1 LLYILKSAMALFK
14 INLNKKFIME
24 RDYPLE
30 KVRNIGI
37 IAHIDAGKTT
47 TTERVLFYTGVS
59 HKIGEVH
66 DGETT
71 TDWMEQERERGITIT
86 SAAVTCFWTPTYAL
100 TDKTKKH
107 RFNIID
113 TPGHIDFTVE
123 VKRSLRVLDGAVVV
137 FDGVAG
143 VEPQSETNWRYA
155 DEAKVPRICFVNKLD
170 RIGADFEHSYATILD
185 RLTKKAVRMQ
195 IPIGLEDKHEGVVDL
210 LNMKAYY
217 FEGEMGNQVIEK
229 EIPAEMKAE
238 AEKYHSELIEKIVE
252 QDDGAMNDYLEGKI
266 PDMATLK
273 KLLRKG
279 VIANEIFPVY
289 AGSALKNKGVQLVL
303 DGVVDYLPSP
313 LDIPPIPGTDPNNDD
328 APAVRHASDTEPFAA
343 LAFKV
348 ATDPFVGQL
357 IFFRVYSGTLS
368 SGSYVYNPRTRN
380 KERIG
385 RILRMHANDREE
397 VKKVYAGE
405 IAAAVGLKDT
415 ITSDTICD
423 EEKPIEL
430 NRIVF
435 PEPVI
440 NLRIEPKTKADQEK
454 MGMALNRLAQEDP
467 TFKVSTDQETGETI
481 IAGMGELHLEIIVD
495 RMKREFTVEANVGK
509 PQVAY
514 RETIVGE
521 ADAEGKYIKQSGG
534 RGNYGHVKIKIKPM
548 KILTK
553 EEAEKLPKNT
563 KRSEGFE
570 FVNNIKGGVIPQ
582 EYISPCEKGFK
593 EGLDRGVL
601 AGFKIV
607 NVSVDL
613 WDGSYHEVDSNEMA
627 FKIAASMAVQDACKR
642 AKPVILEPMM
652 KVEVVT
658 PEKFMGDVTGNLS
671 SKRGIIEGME
681 DRGMNK
687 VLNAIVP
694 LSEMFGYMTG
704 LRSMTE
710 GRASFTMEFLR
721 YDIVPNNVA
730 ETIISARK

>member
-1 LLYILKSAMALFK
+1 
-14 INLNKKFIME
+14 ME

-66 DGETT
+66 DGETV

-86 SAAVTCFWTPTYAL
+86 SAAVTCFWMPTYAGN
-100 TDKTKKH
+100 DKSKKH

-155 DEAKVPRICFVNKLD
+155 DEAKVPRICFINKLD
-170 RIGADFEHSYATILD
+170 RVGASFDRSYATILD

-195 IPIGLEDKHEGVVDL
+195 IPIGLEEKHEGVIDL
-210 LNMKAYY
+210 LIMKAFY
-217 FEGEMGNQVIEK
+217 FEGEMGNKVIEK
-229 EIPAEMKAE
+229 EIPENLKTE
-238 AEKYHSELIEKIVE
+238 AEKYHHELIEKIVE
-252 QDDGAMNDYLEGKI
+252 QDDTVMNEYLEGKI
-266 PDMATLK
+266 PEIDILK

-279 VIANEIFPVY
+279 VINNEIFPVY

-313 LDIPPIPGTDPNNDD
+313 LDIPPIEGTDPDHNDELIF
-328 APAVRHASDTEPFAA
+328 RHASDSEPFSA

-368 SGSYVYNPRTRN
+368 AGSYIYNPRTRN

-397 VKKVYAGE
+397 MKKVFAGE

-423 EEKPIEL
+423 EEHPIEL
-430 NRIVF
+430 DRIIF

-440 NLRIEPKTKADQEK
+440 QLRIEPKTKADQEK

-514 RETIVGE
+514 RETITSNS
-521 ADAEGKYIKQSGG
+521 DAEGKYIKQSGG
-534 RGNYGHVKIKIKPM
+534 RGNYGHVKIKVKPM
-548 KILTK
+548 AILSK
-553 EEAEKLPKNT
+553 EEIEDLPKNT
-563 KRSEGFE
+563 KRANGFE
-570 FVNNIKGGVIPQ
+570 FINTIKGGVIPQ
-582 EYISPCEKGFK
+582 EYIAPCEKGFK
-593 EGLDRGVL
+593 EGLDRGVV

-607 NVSVDL
+607 NVSVEL

-627 FKIAASMAVQDACKR
+627 FKIAASMAIQDACRR
-642 AKPVILEPMM
+642 AKPMILEPMM

-658 PEKFMGDVTGNLS
+658 PEKFMGDITGNLS

-687 VLNAIVP
+687 ALRAVVP

-721 YDIVPNNVA
+721 YDIVPNSVA
-730 ETIISARK
+730 ETIIAARK

>member
-1 LLYILKSAMALFK
+1 
-14 INLNKKFIME
+14 ME

-86 SAAVTCFWTPTYAL
+86 SAAVTCFWNPTYCAP
-100 TDKTKKH
+100 TDKTKKC

-155 DEAKVPRICFVNKLD
+155 DEAKVPRICFINKLD
-170 RIGADFEHSYATILD
+170 RTGASFEHSYATILD

-195 IPIGLEDKHEGVVDL
+195 IPIGLEEKHEGVVDL

-217 FEGEMGNQVIEK
+217 FEGEMGNKVIEK
-229 EIPAEMKAE
+229 EIPAELKAE
-238 AEKYHSELIEKIVE
+238 AEKFHGELVEKIVE
-252 QDDGAMNDYLEGKI
+252 TDDVMMTEYLEGVI
-266 PDMATLK
+266 PNIDVLK
-273 KLLRKG
+273 KTLRKA
-279 VIANEIFPVY
+279 VITNEIFPVY

-303 DGVVDYLPSP
+303 DGVVDYLPAP
-313 LDIPPIPGTDPNNDD
+313 TDIPPIEGVNPDTDE
-328 APAVRHASDTEPFAA
+328 PAVRHASDAEPFSA

-348 ATDPFVGQL
+348 ATDPFVGQI
-357 IFFRVYSGTLS
+357 IFFRVYSGSLMA
-368 SGSYVYNPRTRN
+368 GSYVYNPRTRN

-397 VKKVYAGE
+397 VKQVFAGE
-405 IAAAVGLKDT
+405 NAAAVGLKDT

-423 EEKPIEL
+423 ENNPIEL

-440 NLRIEPKTKADQEK
+440 QLRIEPKTKADQEK

-467 TFKVSTDQETGETI
+467 TFKVTTDQETGETI

-514 RETIVGE
+514 RETINGTSE
-521 ADAEGKYIKQSGG
+521 AEGKYIKQSGG
-534 RGNYGHVKIKIKPM
+534 RGNYGHVKIKVKPM
-548 KILTK
+548 EMLTK
-553 EEAEKLPKNT
+553 EEVEDLPKNT

-570 FVNNIKGGVIPQ
+570 FINSIKGGVIPQ
-582 EYISPCEKGFK
+582 EYIAPCEKGFK

-627 FKIAASMAVQDACKR
+627 FKIAASMAIQDACRR
-642 AKPVILEPMM
+642 ANPVILEPMM

-671 SKRGIIEGME
+671 SKRALIEGME

-687 VLNAIVP
+687 VIKAIVP

-710 GRASFTMEFLR
+710 GRASFTMEFFR

-730 ETIISARK
+730 ETIIAARK

>member
-1 LLYILKSAMALFK
+1 
-14 INLNKKFIME
+14 ME

-30 KVRNIGI
+30 KVRNFGI

-47 TTERVLFYTGVS
+47 TTERVLYYTGVS

-100 TDKTKKH
+100 TDKNKKH

-155 DEAKVPRICFVNKLD
+155 DEANVPRICFINKLD
-170 RIGADFEHSYATILD
+170 RTGASFEHSYATILD
-185 RLTKKAVRMQ
+185 RLSKKAVRMQ
-195 IPIGLEDKHEGVVDL
+195 IPIGLEEKHEGVVDL
-210 LNMKAYY
+210 LRMKAYY
-217 FEGEMGNQVIEK
+217 FEGDMGNKVVEK
-229 EIPAEMKAE
+229 EIPEELKKD
-238 AEKYHSELIEKIVE
+238 AEKYHAELIEAIVSN
-252 QDDGAMNDYLEGKI
+252 DDVAMTEYLDGKT
-266 PDMATLK
+266 PDMDTLK
-273 KLLRKG
+273 KILRKA
-279 VIANEIFPVY
+279 VIANAIFPVF

-303 DGVVDYLPSP
+303 DAVVDYLPAP
-313 LDIPPIPGTDPNNDD
+313 TDIPPIPGINPDNDE
-328 APAVRHASDTEPFAA
+328 PMVRNASDTEPFAA

-357 IFFRVYSGTLS
+357 IFFRVYSGTLTA
-368 SGSYVYNPRTRN
+368 GSYVYNPRTRN

-397 VKKVYAGE
+397 VKKVFAGE

-423 EEKPIEL
+423 EENPIEL
-430 NRIVF
+430 YRIVF

-440 NLRIEPKTKADQEK
+440 SLRIEPKTKADQEK

-467 TFKVSTDQETGETI
+467 TFRVSTDQETGETI
-481 IAGMGELHLEIIVD
+481 ISGMGELHLEIIVD
-495 RMKREFTVEANVGK
+495 RLKREFAVEANVGK

-514 RETIVGE
+514 RETIQGTAEV
-521 ADAEGKYIKQSGG
+521 EGKYIKQSGG

-548 KILTK
+548 DMSLTK
-553 EEAEKLPKNT
+553 EQIEDLPKNT
-563 KRSEGFE
+563 KREPHFE
-570 FVNNIKGGVIPQ
+570 FINTIKGGTIPQ
-582 EYISPCEKGFK
+582 EYIPACEKGFK
-593 EGLDRGVL
+593 EGLERGVL

-607 NVSVDL
+607 DVSVDL

-627 FKIAASMAVQDACKR
+627 FKIAASMAIQDA
-642 AKPVILEPMM
+642 AKLARPVILEPMM

-658 PEKFMGDVTGNLS
+658 PDKFMGDVTGSLS
-671 SKRGIIEGME
+671 AKRGLIEGME
-681 DRGMNK
+681 ARGMNQA
-687 VLNAIVP
+687 VRAVVP
-694 LSEMFGYMTG
+694 LSEMFGYMTT

-710 GRASFTMEFLR
+710 GRAGFTMEFLR
-721 YDIVPNNVA
+721 YDVVPQNVA
-730 ETIISARK
+730 DTIIASRK

>member
-1 LLYILKSAMALFK
+1 
-14 INLNKKFIME
+14 ME

-30 KVRNIGI
+30 KVRNFGI

-86 SAAVTCFWTPTYAL
+86 SAAVTCFWTPTYDLTNKAL
-100 TDKTKKH
+100 KH

-155 DEAKVPRICFVNKLD
+155 EEAHVPRLCFVNKLD
-170 RIGADFEHSYATILD
+170 RTGASFERSYQSILD
-185 RLTKKAVRMQ
+185 RLSKKAVRVQ
-195 IPIGLEDKHEGVVDL
+195 IPIGLEDNFEGVVDL
-210 LNMKAYY
+210 LKMKAYY
-217 FEGEMGNQVIEK
+217 FEGDMGNKVIEK
-229 EIPAEMKAE
+229 EIPENLKAD
-238 AEKYHSELIEKIVE
+238 AEKYHNELVEKIVE
-252 QDDGAMNDYLEGKI
+252 QDDVLMTEYLDGKI
-266 PDMATLK
+266 PDDATLK

-279 VIANEIFPVY
+279 VIANAIFPVF

-303 DGVVDYLPSP
+303 DAVVDYLPAP
-313 LDIPPIPGTDPNNDD
+313 TDIPPIEGIDPNTDQ
-328 APAVRHASDTEPFAA
+328 PVVRHASDSEPFSA

-357 IFFRVYSGTLS
+357 IFFRVYSGTLAA
-368 SGSYVYNPRTRN
+368 GSYVYNPRTRN

-415 ITSDTICD
+415 ITSDTLCD
-423 EEKPIEL
+423 EGNEVEL

-440 NLRIEPKTKADQEK
+440 SLRIEPKTKADQEK

-514 RETIVGE
+514 RETITGS

-534 RGNYGHVKIKIKPM
+534 RGNYGHVKIKVKPM
-548 KILTK
+548 EALTK
-553 EEAEKLPKNT
+553 EEVEDLPKNT

-570 FVNNIKGGVIPQ
+570 FINSIKGGVIPQ
-582 EYISPCEKGFK
+582 EYIAPCEKGFK
-593 EGLDRGVL
+593 EGLDRGIL
-601 AGFKIV
+601 AGFKMV

-627 FKIAASMAVQDACKR
+627 FKIAASMAIQDACR
-642 AKPVILEPMM
+642 AARPVILEPMM

-658 PEKFMGDVTGNLS
+658 PDKFMGDVTGSLS
-671 SKRGIIEGME
+671 SKRGLIDGME

-687 VLNAIVP
+687 AIKAVVP
-694 LSEMFGYMTG
+694 LSEMFGYMTN

-710 GRASFTMEFLR
+710 GRASFTMEFVR
-721 YDIVPNNVA
+721 YDIVPQNVA
-730 ETIISARK
+730 DTIIAGRK

>member
-1 LLYILKSAMALFK
+1 
-14 INLNKKFIME
+14 ME

-66 DGETT
+66 DGDTT

-86 SAAVTCFWTPTYAL
+86 SAAVTCFWTPTY
-100 TDKTKKH
+100 TSNDKTKKH

-155 DEAKVPRICFVNKLD
+155 DEAKVPRVCFINKLD
-170 RIGADFEHSYATILD
+170 RTGASFEHSYATILD
-185 RLTKKAVRMQ
+185 RLNKNAVRMQ
-195 IPIGLEDKHEGVVDL
+195 IPIGLEEKFEGVIDL
-210 LNMKAYY
+210 LRMKAYY
-217 FEGEMGNQVIEK
+217 FEGEMGNTVIEK
-229 EIPAEMKAE
+229 EIPENLKAD
-238 AEKYHSELIEKIVE
+238 AEKYHAMLIEKIVE
-252 QDDGAMNDYLEGKI
+252 TDEVMMSEYFNGMIPNLE
-266 PDMATLK
+266 TLK
-273 KLLRKG
+273 KTLRKA
-279 VIANEIFPVY
+279 VIKNTIFPVF

-303 DGVVDYLPSP
+303 DAVVDYLPSP
-313 LDIPPIPGTDPNNDD
+313 IDIPPITGINPNNDK
-328 APAVRHASDTEPFAA
+328 PAIRHASDEEPFSA

-357 IFFRVYSGTLS
+357 IFFRVYSGTLTA
-368 SGSYVYNPRTRN
+368 GSYIYNPRTRN

-397 VKKVYAGE
+397 VKKVFAGE

-415 ITSDTICD
+415 ITSDTLCD
-423 EEKPIEL
+423 EDNPVEL

-440 NLRIEPKTKADQEK
+440 SLRIEPKTKADQEK

-514 RETIVGE
+514 RETITGNAE
-521 ADAEGKYIKQSGG
+521 AEGKYIKQSGG
-534 RGNYGHVKIKIKPM
+534 RGNYGHVKIKVKPM
-548 KILTK
+548 AMLNK
-553 EEAEKLPKNT
+553 EELEDLPKNT
-563 KRSEGFE
+563 KRSPGFE

-582 EYISPCEKGFK
+582 EYITPCEKGFR

-601 AGFKIV
+601 AGFKMV

-627 FKIAASMAVQDACKR
+627 FKIASSIAVQDACKR
-642 AKPVILEPMM
+642 ANPVILEPMM

-671 SKRGIIEGME
+671 SKRGLIEGME

-687 VLNAIVP
+687 VMRAIVP

-710 GRASFTMEFLR
+710 GRASFTMEFVR
-721 YDIVPNNVA
+721 YDIVPQNIA
-730 ETIISARK
+730 ETIIASRK

>member
-1 LLYILKSAMALFK
+1 
-14 INLNKKFIME
+14 ME

-66 DGETT
+66 DGETV

-86 SAAVTCFWTPTYAL
+86 SAAVTCFWTPTYANN
-100 TDKTKKH
+100 DKNKKH

-170 RIGADFEHSYATILD
+170 RIGASFEHSYKTILD

-210 LNMKAYY
+210 LNMRAFY
-217 FEGEMGNQVIEK
+217 FEGEMGNKVIEK
-229 EIPAEMKAE
+229 DIPEELKAE
-238 AEKYHSELIEKIVE
+238 AEKYHHELIEKIIE
-252 QDDGAMNDYLEGKI
+252 QDDIVMDEYLEGKM
-266 PDMATLK
+266 PDLFTLK
-273 KLLRKG
+273 RLLRKG
-279 VIANEIFPVY
+279 VIDNEIFPVF

-303 DGVVDYLPSP
+303 DAVIDYLPSP
-313 LDIPPIPGTDPNNDD
+313 LDIPSVEGTDPNNNNEIIF
-328 APAVRHASDTEPFAA
+328 RHAKDEEPFSA

-357 IFFRVYSGTLS
+357 IFFRVYSGTLTA
-368 SGSYVYNPRTRN
+368 GSYIYNPRTRN

-397 VKKVYAGE
+397 VKKVFAGE

-415 ITSDTICD
+415 ITSDTICNED
-423 EEKPIEL
+423 SPIEL
-430 NRIVF
+430 DRIIF

-440 NLRIEPKTKADQEK
+440 SLRIEPKTKADQEK
-454 MGMALNRLAQEDP
+454 MGMALNRLSQEDP
-467 TFKVSTDQETGETI
+467 TFKVTTDQETGETI
-481 IAGMGELHLEIIVD
+481 ISGMGELHLEIIVD

-514 RETIVGE
+514 KETITTNS
-521 ADAEGKYIKQSGG
+521 DAEGKYIKQSGG
-534 RGNYGHVKIKIKPM
+534 RGNYGHVKIKVKPM
-548 KILTK
+548 EILSK
-553 EEAEKLPKNT
+553 EEIEDLPKNT
-563 KRSEGFE
+563 KRVNDFE
-570 FVNNIKGGVIPQ
+570 FINTIKGGVIPQ
-582 EYISPCEKGFK
+582 EYIAPCEKGFK

-601 AGFKIV
+601 AGFKMV
-607 NVSVDL
+607 NVSVEL

-627 FKIAASMAVQDACKR
+627 FKIAASMAIQDACRR

-658 PEKFMGDVTGNLS
+658 PEKFMGDITGNLS

-687 VLNAIVP
+687 VLNGVVP

-730 ETIISARK
+730 ETIIAARK

>member
-1 LLYILKSAMALFK
+1 
-14 INLNKKFIME
+14 ME

-86 SAAVTCFWTPTYAL
+86 SAAVTCFWTPTYASP
-100 TDKTKKH
+100 TDKAKKH

-170 RIGADFEHSYATILD
+170 RTGASFEHSFATILD

-195 IPIGLEDKHEGVVDL
+195 IPIGLEEKHEGVVDL
-210 LNMKAYY
+210 LRMKAYY
-217 FEGEMGNQVIEK
+217 FEGDMGNKVIEK
-229 EIPAEMKAE
+229 EIPEDMLADAK
-238 AEKYHSELIEKIVE
+238 KYHNDLIEKIVE
-252 QDDGAMNDYLEGKI
+252 QDEKTLNDYFEGKI
-266 PDMATLK
+266 PDMETLK
-273 KLLRKG
+273 KLMRKG
-279 VIANEIFPVY
+279 VITNEIFPVY

-328 APAVRHASDTEPFAA
+328 APSVRHASDEEPFAA

-357 IFFRVYSGTLS
+357 IFFRVYSGTLN

-423 EEKPIEL
+423 EEHPIEL
-430 NRIVF
+430 DRIIF

-440 NLRIEPKTKADQEK
+440 QLRIEPKTKADQEK

-467 TFKVSTDQETGETI
+467 TFRVTTDQETGETI

-514 RETIVGE
+514 RETITGNS
-521 ADAEGKYIKQSGG
+521 DAEGKYIKQSGG
-534 RGNYGHVKIKIKPM
+534 RGNYGHVKIKVKPM
-548 KILTK
+548 EILTK
-553 EEAEKLPKNT
+553 EEIEDLPKNT
-563 KRSEGFE
+563 KRSGDGFE
-570 FVNNIKGGVIPQ
+570 FINTIKGGVIPQ
-582 EYISPCEKGFK
+582 EYIAPCEKGFK

-601 AGFKIV
+601 AGFKLV
-607 NVSVDL
+607 NVSVEL

-627 FKIAASMAVQDACKR
+627 FKIAASMAIQDACKR

-658 PEKFMGDVTGNLS
+658 PEKFMGDVTGNIS

-687 VLNAIVP
+687 VLRAIVP

-710 GRASFTMEFLR
+710 GRASFTMEFTR

-730 ETIISARK
+730 ETIIAARK